1 MLKKMKWM
9 SLIVALIYIA
19 FGIVLLLYPGQ
30 IADMLCDLFGV
41 GLIIYGIISIVVYFM
56 IDIRVSLY
64 RNDFAAGVIM
74 ILLGVA
80 VIYYKNIF
88 QELMPFLLAV
98 AIITSGVYKLQD
110 GIDAARIGY
119 SQGWLYIIMAALSI
133 ILGFV
138 IMFNLVTAKEMML
151 QVAGASLVYSGVTDL
166 YSTLYL
172 SGKIKRFMDELENA
186 KEEKKETFIQ
196 QMEKEVMPAE
206 KKTAPENTMPVAR
219 PVIKKEEREPAPVKV
234 DWSSSVLD
242 ADDEE
247 KEEPQD
253 PEE

>member
-1 MLKKMKWM
+1 MLKKMKWT
-9 SLIVALIYIA
+9 SLIVALLYIA

-41 GLIIYGIISIVVYFM
+41 GLIIYGIINIVVYFM
-56 IDIRVSLY
+56 MDIRISLY
-64 RNDFAAGVIM
+64 RNDFSAGVIM
-74 ILLGVA
+74 ILFGVS
-80 VIYYKNIF
+80 VIYYKAIY

-119 SQGWLYIIMAALSI
+119 SQGWLYIIMAAISI
-133 ILGFV
+133 VLGFV
-138 IMFNLVTAKEMML
+138 IMFNLVSAKKLML
-151 QVAGASLVYSGVTDL
+151 QVAGAALVYSGVTDL

-172 SGKIKRFMDELENA
+172 SGKIKRFMDEIENRTQG
-186 KEEKKETFIQ
+186 KKETFIQ

-206 KKTAPENTMPVAR
+206 KEAAENR
-219 PVIKKEEREPAPVKV
+219 EPVIQKPEIRKEEKEPVSPKV
-234 DWSSSVLD
+234 DWNSSVI
-242 ADDEE
+242 DEETE